1 MIKNGAFRLS
11 IFLAIRPGKN
21 REEKKME
28 KKSVK
33 PIKKALKSIELWGK
47 WMGSCTIKTQ
57 RLRRLIF
64 GIDRK

>member
-33 PIKKALKSIELWGK
+33 PIKKALKSIEL
-47 WMGSCTIKTQ
+47 
-57 RLRRLIF
+57 
-64 GIDRK
+64 